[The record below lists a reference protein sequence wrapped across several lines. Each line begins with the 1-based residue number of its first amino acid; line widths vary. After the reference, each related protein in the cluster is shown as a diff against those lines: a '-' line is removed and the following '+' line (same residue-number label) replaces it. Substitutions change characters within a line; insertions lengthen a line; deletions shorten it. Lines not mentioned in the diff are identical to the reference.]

1 MSTIVYGDLSLEIG
15 EDVGH
20 RLDRATL
27 NVSPPSFL
35 PRASRAAMS
44 LPDVLGRSEQLS
56 DARDAIMAQRPIEVY
71 ASCGTASRLF
81 SATLPRGVWNRAHL
95 TFSFGSAMTA
105 RTTLFSV
112 SSRPC
117 IRPTGQ

>member
-71 ASCGTASRLF
+71 ASCGYGKS
-81 SATLPRGVWNRAHL
+81 TLLRYVAAVWNRAHL